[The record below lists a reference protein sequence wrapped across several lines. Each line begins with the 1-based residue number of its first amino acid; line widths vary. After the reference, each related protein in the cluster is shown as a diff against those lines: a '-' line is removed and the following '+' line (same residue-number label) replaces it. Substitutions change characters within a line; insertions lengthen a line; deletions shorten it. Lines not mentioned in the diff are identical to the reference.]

1 MELFTP
7 EVGLI
12 FWMLIPFLV
21 VFFILAKFA
30 WPAILKGVEKRNNYI
45 DEALLAAKQAH
56 EELANV
62 KADSEALVGE
72 ARKEQSQILVEA
84 TKSRDM
90 IIDGAKKKAEE
101 EAAKIIENAREQII
115 LEKEDAIRQIRR
127 EVALLSVD
135 IAEKV
140 LREKLDEK
148 NEQMNMIDR
157 LLDEINIPKS

>member
-12 FWMLIPFLV
+12 VWMLIPFLI
-21 VFFILAKFA
+21 VFYILAKYA
-30 WPAILKGVEKRNNYI
+30 WPPILKGVEKRNQYI
-45 DEALLAAKQAH
+45 DESLLAAKQALDD
-56 EELANV
+56 LARV
-62 KADSEALVGE
+62 KADSDAILDQ
-72 ARKEQSQILVEA
+72 ARKDQADILAEA
-84 TKSRDM
+84 AKLRDK
-90 IIDGAKKKAEE
+90 ILENSKEKAEE
-101 EAAKIIENAREQII
+101 EATKLIEIARSQIS

-127 EVALLSVD
+127 EVAQLSVD

-140 LREKLDEK
+140 LRENLSKK

>member
-30 WPAILKGVEKRNNYI
+30 WPAILKGVNERNKYI
-45 DEALLAAKQAH
+45 DDSLMAARQAR
-56 EELANV
+56 EELARV
-62 KADSEALVGE
+62 KADGQAIVDE
-72 ARKEQSQILVEA
+72 ARKEQSRILAEA
-84 TKSRDM
+84 AKSRDM
-90 IIDGAKKKAEE
+90 IVNGAKDKAAE
-101 EAAKIIENAREQII
+101 EAAKIMEAAREQIA

-127 EVALLSVD
+127 EVATLSVE
-135 IAEKV
+135 ISEKV
-140 LREKLDEK
+140 LREKLDRK
-148 NEQMNMIDR
+148 NSQMDMIDR